1 MYLFLLLSATYSEAN
16 IYHYRWNMSGLKTT
30 LLVIAL
36 TVVATLA
43 TVWVTT
49 HYLFPK
55 QFTPVTLDHK
65 EQQVLD
71 TKLQR
76 LHIQLGVA
84 PPAPHKKEAAP
95 ATPAPVL
102 KPERYSEENAPREV
116 TFTEREINAMIA
128 NNTDLASKLAIDL
141 SQDLISA
148 VLLVPMDPD
157 MPVFG
162 GKTLKINAGLELR
175 YKSGKPV
182 VILKGVSL
190 WGVPLPDSWLGDIKN
205 IDLVHE
211 YGDEGFWKAFAAGVE
226 DIAVADGKLTVKL
239 KK

>member
-1 MYLFLLLSATYSEAN
+1 
-16 IYHYRWNMSGLKTT
+16 MSGLKTT
-30 LLVIAL
+30 LLVIAV
-36 TVVATLA
+36 TIVTSIV

-49 HYLFPK
+49 NYLFPK
-55 QFTPVTLDHK
+55 QFKPVTLDHK

-71 TKLQR
+71 TKLQS
-76 LHIQLGVA
+76 LHIQLGIA
-84 PPAPHKKEAAP
+84 PPAHKKESAP
-95 ATPAPVL
+95 ASPAPVL
-102 KPERYSEENAPREV
+102 KPERYNEENAPREV

-128 NNTDLASKLAIDL
+128 TNTDLASKLAIDL
-141 SQDLISA
+141 SRDLISA

-157 MPVFG
+157 MPIFG
-162 GKTLKINAGLELR
+162 GKTLKINAGLDLH
-175 YKSGKPV
+175 YKSGRPV

-211 YGDEGFWKAFAAGVE
+211 YGDEGFWKAFAAGVDNIE
-226 DIAVADGKLTVKL
+226 VTDGKLTIKL

>member
-1 MYLFLLLSATYSEAN
+1 MCLFLLLSATYSEAN
-16 IYHYRWNMSGLKTT
+16 IYHDRWNMSGLKTT

-36 TVVATLA
+36 TVAATLG

-49 HYLFPK
+49 HYLFPA

-65 EQQVLD
+65 EQQVLN
-71 TKLQR
+71 TKLQD
-76 LHIQLGVA
+76 LHIQLGVT
-84 PPAPHKKEAAP
+84 PPAA
-95 ATPAPVL
+95 PAPVL
-102 KPERYSEENAPREV
+102 KPERYSEENASREV
-116 TFTEREINAMIA
+116 TFTEREINALIA

-141 SQDLISA
+141 SQDLVSA

-175 YKSGKPV
+175 YKSGRPV

-190 WGVPLPDSWLGDIKN
+190 WGMPLPDSWLGDIKN

-226 DIAVADGKLTVKL
+226 DISVTDGKLTVKL